1 MGRKKVA
8 NLSRQVL
15 VKSIE
20 EKKLVEA
27 TNPASNADSAT
38 DKINLP
44 LDSHITAPSVDDDNS
59 LLTEAM
65 GKLSLV
71 QSKRL
76 PEKKKKS
83 KKAMVAPSPAIHDN
97 SEPLEQSQRA
107 RVVSSLALQE
117 IFLRIPSY
125 AHPTVTEYI
134 KSKIMTILE
143 FPEVTN
149 DEFIKFTSSIS
160 RTEID
165 NVIAEAA
172 LRLDMSLDVFLMPP
186 VFKCN
191 MV

>member
-1 MGRKKVA
+1 MVT
-8 NLSRQVL
+8 
-15 VKSIE
+15 SIE

-27 TNPASNADSAT
+27 TNPSSNADSAT

-44 LDSHITAPSVDDDNS
+44 LDSHVTPSSVDDDSS

-71 QSKRL
+71 KGKRL
-76 PEKKKKS
+76 PQKKKET
-83 KKAMVAPSPAIHDN
+83 KKATVAPSPAVEEN

-107 RVVSSLALQE
+107 RVVTSLALQE
-117 IFLRIPSY
+117 IFIRIPSY
-125 AHPTVTEYI
+125 AHPTVIEHI

-143 FPEVTN
+143 FPQVTN
-149 DEFIKFTSSIS
+149 EEFMKFTPCIS